1 MSDPQE
7 GQNVPYRRKRYPL
20 ERGSKVSLDG
30 LPPAEEQAQ
39 HAARH
44 KGDDADRFT
53 LYTPEQIERETRNV
67 RLDIN
72 FGKEPHD
79 PGAVI
84 KIRDQA
90 EMIIACMQEII
101 RLTRKHDAGS
111 IIQRVECRREAAS
124 LGARL
129 TMFNGKTP
137 FGYAKKKPR
146 AR

>member
-1 MSDPQE
+1 MSDTQE
-7 GQNVPYRRKRYPL
+7 GQNVPHKRKRYPL
-20 ERGSKVSLDG
+20 ERGMRQSLDG
-30 LPPAEEQAQ
+30 LPTAEELAQ
-39 HAARH
+39 HAAQHR
-44 KGDDADRFT
+44 GDNADRFT

-67 RLDIN
+67 RLDIA
-72 FGKEPHD
+72 FGAGPDD

-90 EMIIACMQEII
+90 EMIIACMRQII
-101 RLTRKHDAGS
+101 ELTRKHDAGS
-111 IIQRVECRREAAS
+111 INQRIECRREAAS

-146 AR
+146 RP

>member
-1 MSDPQE
+1 MSDAQE
-7 GQNVPYRRKRYPL
+7 GQNVPYKRKRYPL
-20 ERGSKVSLDG
+20 ERGMRQSLEG
-30 LPPAEEQAQ
+30 LPSPEEVAQ
-39 HAARH
+39 NAARH
-44 KGDDADRFT
+44 KGGDADRFT

-67 RLDIN
+67 RLDIA
-72 FGKEPHD
+72 FGVGPHD

-111 IIQRVECRREAAS
+111 IIQRIECRREAAS
-124 LGARL
+124 CGARL

-137 FGYAKKKPR
+137 FGYAKKKSRR
-146 AR
+146 A

>member
-1 MSDPQE
+1 MSEPQE
-7 GQNVPYRRKRYPL
+7 GQNVPYKRKRYPL
-20 ERGSKVSLDG
+20 ERGVRQSLEG
-30 LPPAEEQAQ
+30 LPPPEDLAAAAE
-39 HAARH
+39 RH

-67 RLDIN
+67 RLDIA
-72 FGKEPHD
+72 FGHGPND

-90 EMIIACMQEII
+90 EMIIACMRQII
-101 RLTRKHDAGS
+101 ELTRKHDAGS
-111 IIQRVECRREAAS
+111 INQRIECRREAAS

-146 AR
+146 RP